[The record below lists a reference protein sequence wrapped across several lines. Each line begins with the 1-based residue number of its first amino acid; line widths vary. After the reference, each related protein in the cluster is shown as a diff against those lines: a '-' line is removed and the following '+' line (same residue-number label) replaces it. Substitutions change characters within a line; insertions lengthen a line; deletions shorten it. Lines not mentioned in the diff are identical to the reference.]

1 MKKFIFILVTFISS
15 TCFSQIKIVDS
26 VSGNPVQ
33 SVSILLNNGI
43 LIGITDND
51 GKYDF
56 TKISNENK
64 ITDTTIVTFSHIGY
78 ENYSCKLKDI
88 RSGIYLSLIPKLN
101 NLIPVVINSKGSN
114 NDYLVLYGYYRS
126 YSYNEKKIFGFAD
139 GLIEYYIPLNS
150 GARIGKNYLAN
161 RLYEKKLEK
170 DLKQRGIITVGM
182 DVNPGVPY
190 LEKENILNQISIPY
204 EKNIINESKTLLL
217 DKNNNEIGLINFDKN
232 NNTNKIS
239 IDLLKIDTNKNHNF
253 LGIRVKYIIQNIDE
267 TYQNNNLVN
276 KKEDLLLF
284 RSRYKNNY
292 YYKNIVIEDD
302 CLQEFI
308 VFDKRYISKKEYNEI
323 RKNSHF
329 SYSSNS
335 PLSFNIDLIDDSFKK
350 YNISDIPYNIK
361 SQFNNT
367 LLKK

>member
-1 MKKFIFILVTFISS
+1 MKKFILILFTFISS
-15 TCFSQIKIVDS
+15 ACFSQIKIVDS
-26 VSGNPVQ
+26 ASGNPVQ
-33 SVSILLNNGI
+33 SVSILINNGI

-56 TKISNENK
+56 TKISLKN
-64 ITDTTIVTFSHIGY
+64 IISDTTIVTFSHISY
-78 ENYSCKLKDI
+78 ENYSCKLKDLFTNVNL
-88 RSGIYLSLIPKLN
+88 YLIPKNIDLV
-101 NLIPVVINSKGSN
+101 PVIINSNGLN

-126 YSYNEKKIFGFAD
+126 YTYNEKKIFGFAD
-139 GLIEYYIPLNS
+139 GLIEYYLPVNS
-150 GARIGKNYLAN
+150 GAKIGKNYLAN
-161 RLYEKKLEK
+161 RLYEKKEEK
-170 DLKQRGIITVGM
+170 DIKQGGTFKAGI

-190 LEKENILNQISIPY
+190 IDKKNILDQISIPY
-204 EKNIINESKTLLL
+204 EKSIINESKTVLL
-217 DKNNNEIGLINFDKN
+217 DKNQNAIGSINFDKY
-232 NNTNKIS
+232 NNTNKFS
-239 IDLLKIDTNKNHNF
+239 IDLLKIDTNKDFRF

-292 YYKNIVIEDD
+292 YYKNIAIEDD

-361 SQFNNT
+361 SQFNNS